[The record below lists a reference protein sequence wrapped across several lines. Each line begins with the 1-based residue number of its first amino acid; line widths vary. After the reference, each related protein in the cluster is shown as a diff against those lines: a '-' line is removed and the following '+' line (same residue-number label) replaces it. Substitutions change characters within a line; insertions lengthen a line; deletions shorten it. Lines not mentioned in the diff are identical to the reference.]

1 MSRGQRK
8 EKNKRNEFRKKVMW
22 CVDIAFVYLKWVS
35 AMGCVSQTCQHLAT
49 RIDEH
54 FGKDKTSHIYQ
65 NLTSFKDCV
74 DKCSKDCFSVLDT
87 TNTKHQL
94 RIKGSL
100 YKTKAISINHIT
112 FFQSSFSFVLFL
124 FFVPNSFDFTV

>member
-1 MSRGQRK
+1 MSWGQRK
-8 EKNKRNEFRKKVMW
+8 EKNKRNELRKKVMW
-22 CVDIAFVYLKWVS
+22 CIDIASVYLKWVS
-35 AMGCVSQTCQHLAT
+35 AMGCVSQISRHLAT

-94 RIKGSL
+94 RINKSL

-124 FFVPNSFDFTV
+124 FFVPDSFDFTV